1 MNPLLKPTIVCLRIS
16 SILYFLLGLAF
27 IPLSFL
33 ISNEEPFLGFFFFFF
48 FFFSTGIGVFI
59 EIVIAGLKKKKKW
72 TWMAALILCIMYIPS
87 AFVILGVIGII
98 PLFKEE
104 VRKDFNW

>member
-1 MNPLLKPTIVCLRIS
+1 MNLIKPTIVCLRIS
-16 SILYFLLGLAF
+16 SIIYILLGLVM
-27 IPLSFL
+27 IPF
-33 ISNEEPFLGFFFFFF
+33 GFFAFSVD
-48 FFFSTGIGVFI
+48 FFSGFILLLFCPFSIGIGVFI

-98 PLFKEE
+98 PLFKDE
-104 VRKDFNW
+104 VKKDFNW